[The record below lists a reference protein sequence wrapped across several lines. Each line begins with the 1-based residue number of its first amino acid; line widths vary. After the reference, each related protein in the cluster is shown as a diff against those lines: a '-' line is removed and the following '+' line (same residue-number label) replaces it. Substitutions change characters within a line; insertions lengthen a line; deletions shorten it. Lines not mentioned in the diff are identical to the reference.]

1 VLFVI
6 NQKSFRLNAQSN
18 LKTMRKFITLILII
32 TLTKV
37 YSQSSELNTLLQ
49 NHVDDK
55 GFVDY
60 KSLKKNESQLDSY
73 LAYLEKISPAKD
85 WSANKEKAFWINVY
99 NAYTLKI
106 ILDNYPLKSITSISN
121 KGKNAWKTSFVKVG
135 GKTYTL
141 DHVEHEILRKKF
153 KDPRIHVGV
162 NCASG
167 SCPKLG
173 NMAFTEQNVD
183 GELEKL
189 MKEFINDPTRNKL
202 SAKKVEISEI
212 FNWFKGDFTADGSV
226 IDYINKYAETSV
238 NKKAKIKYL
247 TYDWSLNGK

>member
-1 VLFVI
+1 
-6 NQKSFRLNAQSN
+6 
-18 LKTMRKFITLILII
+18 MRKFITLVLII

-60 KSLKKNESQLDSY
+60 KSLKQNEGTLDTYIS
-73 LAYLEKISPAKD
+73 YLEKTSPAKD

-106 ILDNYPLKSITSISN
+106 ILDNYPLKSITNISN
-121 KGKNAWKTSFVKVG
+121 KGKTAWKTPFVKVG

-173 NMAFTEQNVD
+173 NMAFTEENID
-183 GELEKL
+183 SSLEKL

-202 SAKKVEISEI
+202 TKKKVEISEI

-226 IDYINKYAETSV
+226 IDYINKYAETPV